1 MDRTAPA
8 DRANTQ
14 LAELEARYA
23 ALRQAARSPGAE
35 PVDVLDAA
43 FTELE
48 GAIDLLRADGAAPGG
63 PAAASAAGEQRLGS
77 GGSDSAERSL
87 LRAAFQDTPVPLFL
101 LTRDG
106 TVQRVN
112 KAAGDL
118 IGAKPGYAT
127 GRPFT
132 AFVSLA
138 SRAAVNSQLTAVA
151 RTGKQRRI
159 RCSLLAAGGLVPS
172 ELIIGT
178 VGVRGEAD
186 PLMVAVR
193 DAAGRPANADT
204 AGRPA
209 NAAAPRDAVRQA
221 NAAAPRDAVRA
232 RQAADVP
239 AHDVPAHN
247 AAVHD
252 AAVGGDADGPGGDG
266 TRLSAVQAITRRL
279 DLVTAVA
286 RLLLENEGFSESRT
300 LQRCA
305 RLIAAELRTWVIVDL
320 ERRHRMRRQ
329 FVLGPDDAGLAE
341 LTSAIAAVDP
351 PPGSVPCT
359 VHESGRPA
367 LIAHAEDTGALG
379 DGLDGEPL
387 LVKMDATSVLSVPLA
402 DGENWYGV
410 LTLVRRAADG
420 HFRVADLA
428 LVEELGEQM
437 ALAIRVDRTFRRRSD
452 TADALHASL
461 LPRRMPEIPGLKI
474 AATYIAAAE
483 DPEVG
488 GDFYDV
494 YQTPDGWGLA
504 VGDVCG
510 KGEEAAA
517 VTAAARHA
525 IRVLARRC
533 ADPAGVLAGANEIV
547 LAEEFALDG
556 GFVTANIAHL
566 SWLDGK
572 LRMVIGSAGH
582 PAAILLRADGRVR
595 TMNGGG
601 LPLGLFPDSSPA
613 TQELTMDAGDVLFLY
628 TDGVAQA
635 RGPNNTYFQ
644 DRLADELAGLAGSTA
659 ADLVASMRQAML
671 AFSGGNLIDDVTM
684 LAVRV
689 GRLPKGSGSAA
700 GTGAARNTSSPVA

>member
-1 MDRTAPA
+1 MDRTGPG
-8 DRANTQ
+8 DSTSQ
-14 LAELEARYA
+14 ITELAARYA
-23 ALRQAARSPGAE
+23 ALRRAVRSPGAE
-35 PVDVLDAA
+35 PRDVLDAA

-48 GAIDLLRADGAAPGG
+48 GAIDLLRAAGAAPGR
-63 PAAASAAGEQRLGS
+63 PAGESHHQ
-77 GGSDSAERSL
+77 GSDSAERSL

-106 TVQRVN
+106 VVQRVN
-112 KAAGDL
+112 KAAGDV

-132 AFVSLA
+132 AFVNLP

-151 RTGKQRRI
+151 RTGRQRRI
-159 RCSLLAAGGLVPS
+159 RCSLLAADGLVPS

-178 VGVRGEAD
+178 VGLRGEAD

-193 DAAGRPANADT
+193 DAARPAK
-204 AGRPA
+204 
-209 NAAAPRDAVRQA
+209 AASKS
-221 NAAAPRDAVRA
+221 
-232 RQAADVP
+232 
-239 AHDVPAHN
+239 
-247 AAVHD
+247 
-252 AAVGGDADGPGGDG
+252 GDADSPRPGEVASAELAGAELASGEAGSAEADSG
-266 TRLSAVQAITRRL
+266 ARLGGVQAVTRRL

-286 RLLLENEGFSESRT
+286 RLLLENEGFSEART

-305 RLIAAELRTWVIVDL
+305 RLIAGALTTWVIVDL

-329 FVLGPDDAGLAE
+329 FVLGPDDVGLAE

-351 PPGSVPCT
+351 PPASIPCT

-367 LIAHAEDTGALG
+367 LIAHAEDPGLLG

-387 LVKMDATSVLSVPLA
+387 LVKMDATSVLSVPLS
-402 DGENWYGV
+402 DGENRYGV

-420 HFRVADLA
+420 HFKVADLA

-461 LPRRMPEIPGLKI
+461 LPRRMPEIPGVEI
-474 AATYIAAAE
+474 AATYIAAGE

-494 YQTPDGWGLA
+494 YRTPDGWGLA

-533 ADPAGVLAGANEIV
+533 ADPGEVLAGTNEIV

-566 SWLDGK
+566 NWRDGK
-572 LRMVIGSAGH
+572 LRVVIGSAGH
-582 PAAILLRADGRVR
+582 PAAILLHSDGRVR
-595 TMNGGG
+595 MMNGGG
-601 LPLGLFPDSSPA
+601 LPLGLFPDAEPA
-613 TQELTMDAGDVLFLY
+613 TQELALDAGDVLFLY

-635 RGPNNTYFQ
+635 RGPGNTYFQ
-644 DRLADELAGLAGSTA
+644 DRLTDELTGMTGYPAGQ
-659 ADLVASMRQAML
+659 LVASMRQAML
-671 AFSGGNLIDDVTM
+671 DFSAGNLIDDVTM
-684 LAVRV
+684 LVVRA
-689 GRLPKGSGSAA
+689 GRLTKGSGSPA
-700 GTGAARNTSSPVA
+700 GTGTARKTSSPVG

>member
-1 MDRTAPA
+1 MDRTARPG
-8 DRANTQ
+8 ANAQ
-14 LAELEARYA
+14 LTELEARYA

-35 PVDVLDAA
+35 PGDVLDAA
-43 FTELE
+43 FAELE
-48 GAIDLLRADGAAPGG
+48 GAIDLLRAVGAAPGG
-63 PAAASAAGEQRLGS
+63 PAAAAAAQEQHAGGGGS
-77 GGSDSAERSL
+77 SDSAERSL
-87 LRAAFQDTPVPLFL
+87 LRATFQDTPVPLFL

-132 AFVSLA
+132 AFVNLP

-151 RTGKQRRI
+151 RTGKPRGI
-159 RCSLLAAGGLVPS
+159 RCSLLAADGLVS
-172 ELIIGT
+172 TELIIAT
-178 VGVRGEAD
+178 VAVRGEAD
-186 PLMVAVR
+186 PLIVAAR
-193 DAAGRPANADT
+193 DTATPPSKPATPPAKSAGRPSKA
-204 AGRPA
+204 AGDS
-209 NAAAPRDAVRQA
+209 AARDS
-221 NAAAPRDAVRA
+221 AARDSAA
-232 RQAADVP
+232 RDSAARDG
-239 AHDVPAHN
+239 
-247 AAVHD
+247 AARGEPD
-252 AAVGGDADGPGGDG
+252 EADGAGGDG
-266 TRLSAVQAITRRL
+266 TRLGAVQAITRRL

-286 RLLLENEGFSESRT
+286 RLLLENQGFSESRT

-305 RLIAAELRTWVIVDL
+305 RLIAAELTAWVIVDL
-320 ERRHRMRRQ
+320 ERRHRVRRQ

-351 PPGSVPCT
+351 PSGSVPCT

-367 LIAHAEDTGALG
+367 LIAHAEDTGVLG

-402 DGENWYGV
+402 DGENRYGV

-420 HFRVADLA
+420 HFKVADLA

-494 YQTPDGWGLA
+494 YQTPDGWGMA

-533 ADPAGVLAGANEIV
+533 ADPGEVLAGANEIV

-572 LRMVIGSAGH
+572 LRVVIGSAGH

-601 LPLGLFPDSSPA
+601 LPLGLFEDASPA

-659 ADLVASMRQAML
+659 ANLVASMRQAML
-671 AFSGGNLIDDVTM
+671 AFSAGNLIDDVTM
-684 LAVRV
+684 LAIRV
-689 GRLPKGSGSAA
+689 GRLPKGSAPAA
-700 GTGAARNTSSPVA
+700 GTGTAKRTPTPLA